1 MLELSKKD
9 AIKMLARNK
18 DSKVQKHFSYIEQ
31 RLGTIQNMKYEV
43 QEMMIVDNVEDA
55 IVDEWVSFTNEKIEQ
70 YQELVDQ
77 LKRCLE
83 DLREKKEEEIRK
95 KEYEMQGRS
104 KNLKEAPQNFMKILN
119 IDDVTAH
126 DVIQRN

>member
-18 DSKVQKHFSYIEQ
+18 DSKVQKYFSYIEQ

-55 IVDEWVSFTNEKIEQ
+55 IVDEWVSFTNEKIE
-70 YQELVDQ
+70 
-77 LKRCLE
+77 
-83 DLREKKEEEIRK
+83 
-95 KEYEMQGRS
+95 
-104 KNLKEAPQNFMKILN
+104 
-119 IDDVTAH
+119 
-126 DVIQRN
+126 